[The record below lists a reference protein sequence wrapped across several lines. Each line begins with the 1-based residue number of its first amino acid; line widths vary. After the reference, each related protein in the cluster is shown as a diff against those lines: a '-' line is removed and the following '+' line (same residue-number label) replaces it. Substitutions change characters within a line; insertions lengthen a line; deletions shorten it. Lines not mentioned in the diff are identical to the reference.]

1 MCDIMATWQA
11 EVVACAEAWGRGGG
25 RWTWG
30 LPDSCTWLQNRLC
43 GAMMGRGSGK
53 VSGRWIVRSQSPG
66 CYPIGSGKYRQGFVS
81 RWVTDL

>member
-1 MCDIMATWQA
+1 MVIVVMMVMMMIVLVMVVMMVLMRIMG
-11 EVVACAEAWGRGGG
+11 V
-25 RWTWG
+25 
-30 LPDSCTWLQNRLC
+30 
-43 GAMMGRGSGK
+43 M